1 MKIPTRLCVAAAAAS
16 LLAGCVGPRAISRRA
31 VSYNTAVEQARGEM
45 LLLNVLRSRDRRM
58 MVFTGLTRITGS
70 VRAEGRIGVT
80 GNVDAPERASVGPS
94 YSVTDAPTFDTAV
107 LDSQEFTRGIMTP
120 LSFEL
125 LEYFWDQG
133 FVREI
138 LLLLTVERIE
148 VACPTGSGG
157 ELRELQN
164 DPQDKTF
171 PIFRQV
177 VDAASDSG
185 AWEAD
190 EHMTEEIGPPVDG
203 AEAARLPTLIQIA
216 NGRLRVSARKDGR
229 FQLLRPV
236 ERLRLTAR
244 GFDPCAGPWGA
255 PVPES
260 RLVFHDTKRS
270 FETATVEGQE
280 RRARLVARS
289 PQSVIFFLGEMA
301 RPGREIALRPRGPG
315 QPEQERRL
323 FVVREGSECPAGPVF
338 ADYEGERWVV
348 PAGKGDCHPGRSL
361 QSLAL
366 AAQLLSLQQSSRD
379 LPAAGTVRIIGQ

>member
-1 MKIPTRLCVAAAAAS
+1 MRVGRTAAALAVA
-16 LLAGCVGPRAISRRA
+16 LALAGCVGPRAISRRA

-70 VRAEGRIGVT
+70 VRSEARVGVT
-80 GNVDAPERASVGPS
+80 GNADALEKASIGPS
-94 YSVTDAPTFDTAV
+94 YSVSDAPTFDMAV

-138 LLLLTVERIE
+138 LLLMTIERIE
-148 VACPTGSGG
+148 IACSTD

-164 DPQDKTF
+164 DPQDPTF
-171 PIFRQV
+171 PVFRQV
-177 VDAASDSG
+177 VDAASASG

-190 EHMTEEIGPPVDG
+190 EHLNEEIGPPVEA
-203 AEAARLPTLIQIA
+203 AEAARLGTLIQA
-216 NGRLRVSARKDGR
+216 ASGRLRVSARKDGR
-229 FQLLRPV
+229 FQLVRPA
-236 ERLRLTAR
+236 ERLRLTMR
-244 GFDPCAGPWGA
+244 GFDPCAGPYGA

-260 RLVFHDTKRS
+260 RAVFYDTKRS
-270 FETATVEGQE
+270 FETAAVEGHV

-289 PQSVIFFLGEMA
+289 PQSVIFYLGEMA
-301 RPGREIALRPRGPG
+301 RPGREIVLRPRNPG
-315 QPEQERRL
+315 QPEAERRL
-323 FVVREGSECPAGPVF
+323 FVVREGSECSGGPVT
-338 ADYEGERWVV
+338 AVYDGKRYVV
-348 PAGKGDCHPGRSL
+348 PSGKGDCHPGRSL
-361 QSLAL
+361 QALAL